1 MSVETISALE
11 RGLSRSPYR
20 ATITALA
27 DALGLD
33 REGRARLL
41 AAARPESTAPVSV
54 AAGERS
60 EPAPAPAHPSTL
72 PPALWSMADGVT
84 GLQRAPLLGRTKE
97 LEVVRRLL
105 LGDTA
110 QMITL
115 VGPAGV
121 GKTSLALV
129 VGREVGSHF
138 ADGLVVV
145 DLTTVRDP

>member
-1 MSVETISALE
+1 MTTGDPLPFGMLLRQWRRAASLTQEELAERAGMSVETISALE

-60 EPAPAPAHPSTL
+60 EPAPAQPST
-72 PPALWSMADGVT
+72 P
-84 GLQRAPLLGRTKE
+84 
-97 LEVVRRLL
+97 
-105 LGDTA
+105 
-110 QMITL
+110 
-115 VGPAGV
+115 
-121 GKTSLALV
+121 
-129 VGREVGSHF
+129 
-138 ADGLVVV
+138 
-145 DLTTVRDP
+145 